1 MSQQSW
7 CIETTGDYAN
17 WPEFGKN
24 YAPPSNRRLCWRYGL
39 GDIISPDVG
48 IESSSGTTIREQV
61 MIKVFI
67 DSIRV
72 SLMSQ
77 LRVVIL
83 KDPVSGKYLP
93 IFIGPCEAEAIAVK
107 LQNVS
112 VERPLTHDLLKSVIA
127 ELGGRVQ
134 HIVVNDLRQDTFYAQ
149 IVVDQNG
156 QNRIIDSRPSDAI
169 ALSVRLDVPIYVAES
184 VMDRAGIMPD
194 EEVESEIAP
203 TAPGGEG
210 ESGERLSLFEDFVES
225 LDLDDLEN
233 SDDDE
238 DDND

>member
-1 MSQQSW
+1 
-7 CIETTGDYAN
+7 
-17 WPEFGKN
+17 
-24 YAPPSNRRLCWRYGL
+24 
-39 GDIISPDVG
+39 
-48 IESSSGTTIREQV
+48 

-107 LQNVS
+107 LQGMN
-112 VERPLTHDLLKSVIA
+112 VERPLTHDLLKSVIT

-149 IVVDQNG
+149 IVVEQDG
-156 QNRIIDSRPSDAI
+156 QTRTIDSRPSDAI
-169 ALSVRLDVPIYVAES
+169 ALSVRLDVPIYVEES
-184 VMDRAGIMPD
+184 VMDRASIMPD
-194 EEVESEIAP
+194 EEVESETPPSP
-203 TAPGGEG
+203 TPPARE
-210 ESGERLSLFEDFVES
+210 ETEERLSAFEDFIEM
-225 LDLDDLEN
+225 LDLDDLPTDE
-233 SDDDE
+233 DEDDE
-238 DDND
+238 DE

>member
-1 MSQQSW
+1 
-7 CIETTGDYAN
+7 
-17 WPEFGKN
+17 
-24 YAPPSNRRLCWRYGL
+24 
-39 GDIISPDVG
+39 
-48 IESSSGTTIREQV
+48 

-203 TAPGGEG
+203 PTPGSDS

-233 SDDDE
+233 SDDE
-238 DDND
+238 EEDND

>member
-1 MSQQSW
+1 
-7 CIETTGDYAN
+7 
-17 WPEFGKN
+17 
-24 YAPPSNRRLCWRYGL
+24 
-39 GDIISPDVG
+39 
-48 IESSSGTTIREQV
+48 

-83 KDPVSGKYLP
+83 KDPVSAKYLP

-149 IVVDQNG
+149 IVVDLNG

-169 ALSVRLDVPIYVAES
+169 ALSVRLDVPIYVAET

-203 TAPGGEG
+203 TTPGS
-210 ESGERLSLFEDFVES
+210 ESGRTERLSLFEDFVES
-225 LDLDDLEN
+225 LDLDDLET
-233 SDDDE
+233 DEDE